1 MGFLIQQP
9 ILISFSLSLLYLI
22 MKTFYLIIMIYKMNQ
37 QEMKIM
43 VCEERREHNGLS
55 FQQLLPGVCFFT
67 FTFYKR
73 QQHDS
78 KGLAIQVQQVMN
90 VLQEVQFQLEM
101 VKRCSNRLLNAKSS
115 YESILMA
122 PPC

>member
-1 MGFLIQQP
+1 
-9 ILISFSLSLLYLI
+9 
-22 MKTFYLIIMIYKMNQ
+22 
-37 QEMKIM
+37 M

-101 VKRCSNRLLNAKSS
+101 VKRTPGRFIPRKTRERSVGL
-115 YESILMA
+115 
-122 PPC
+122 

>member
-1 MGFLIQQP
+1 
-9 ILISFSLSLLYLI
+9 
-22 MKTFYLIIMIYKMNQ
+22 
-37 QEMKIM
+37 M

-122 PPC
+122 PPCRLTSLSLSLSTLTYKSKSHLNPAHNALVLKVLS